1 MVAMGSAHKKDQP
14 YAVFFIH
21 SRGKNHQDIFN
32 DSQDRRFFID
42 LLKNLR
48 FKYHVTFL
56 AYVLLKNRYA
66 LLIKT
71 PLHTR
76 TRVIHSI
83 NSGYANFYNRHHR
96 RSHRLFQLKYTLCLI
111 EEKYYLSD
119 ISLHL
124 HLLPKRHNETNS
136 LLRYRWS
143 SLPGYI
149 DKNRQENWI
158 DYAPIL
164 RHFDGEDVEPRLRYK
179 NELLKLLRR
188 KLPMPFNGIRIG
200 SILGS
205 PEFQEQAQKYLS
217 EDRDKPAAG
226 DMGLAQKIKQTVNAR
241 SSFPHP
247 ISRNAAIYLIHRY
260 TDLNNQQ
267 ISLLFKPLK
276 KSSVSQMRRRF
287 RIRLESEP
295 DTKRKF
301 ADLDHKINQI
311 ISVNKPL
318 KQQQRT

>member
-1 MVAMGSAHKKDQP
+1 MGSALKKTEP
-14 YAVFFIH
+14 SIVFLI
-21 SRGKNHQDIFN
+21 SSQGINHQDIFN

-48 FKYHVTFL
+48 FKYRLTFL

-66 LLIKT
+66 LLVKT
-71 PLHTR
+71 PWHTR
-76 TRVIHSI
+76 TRAIHYI

-96 RSHRLFQLKYTLCLI
+96 RSHRLFQMNYTHGLI

-124 HLLPKRHNETNS
+124 HLLPKRYNETDS
-136 LLRYRWS
+136 LLRYHWS

-149 DKNRQENWI
+149 DKNRQEDWI

-164 RHFDGEDVEPRLRYK
+164 RHFDSEDMEPHRLYK
-179 NELLKLLRR
+179 KELMKLLREKR
-188 KLPMPFNGIRIG
+188 PMPWDEKRIG

-205 PEFQEQAQKYLS
+205 PEFQIQAQRYLHA
-217 EDRDKPAAG
+217 DRDKPAAG
-226 DMGLAQKIKQTVNAR
+226 DMDLARKIKQTVNAR
-241 SSFPHP
+241 SPFPHP

-260 TDLNNQQ
+260 TALNNQQ
-267 ISLLFKPLK
+267 ISLLFKPLN

-287 RIRLESEP
+287 RMRLESEP
-295 DTKRKF
+295 DTKRIF
-301 ADLDHKINQI
+301 TDLDNKINQI
-311 ISVNKPL
+311 ISVNKAL
-318 KQQQRT
+318 K

>member
-1 MVAMGSAHKKDQP
+1 MPAMGSTLKKAEP
-14 YAVFFIH
+14 SVVIFI
-21 SRGKNHQDIFN
+21 SSQGKNHQDIFN

-42 LLKNLR
+42 LLKDLR
-48 FKYHVTFL
+48 IKYHLTFL
-56 AYVLLKNRYA
+56 AYVLIKNRYA

-71 PLHTR
+71 PWHTR
-76 TRVIHSI
+76 NRAIHFI

-96 RSHRLFQLKYTLCLI
+96 RSHRLFQLNYTHCLI

-124 HLLPKRHNETNS
+124 HLIPKRHNETNS
-136 LLRYRWS
+136 LLRYQWS

-149 DKNRQENWI
+149 DKNRQEDWI

-164 RHFDGEDVEPRLRYK
+164 RHFDGNEGGPHLRYK
-179 NELLKLLRR
+179 NELLKLLRS
-188 KLPMPFNGIRIG
+188 KLQMPWDEKRINN
-200 SILGS
+200 ILGS
-205 PEFQEQAQKYLS
+205 PEFQKQAQKYLS
-217 EDRDKPAAG
+217 ADRNKPAAG
-226 DMGLAQKIKQTVNAR
+226 DMDLAQKIKQTVNAR
-241 SSFPHP
+241 SPFPHP
-247 ISRNAAIYLIHRY
+247 ISRNAAISLIHRY

-295 DTKRKF
+295 DTQRKF
-301 ADLDHKINQI
+301 TDLDNNIRNI
-311 ISVNKPL
+311 IAAE
-318 KQQQRT
+318 RTEAESH